1 MHLSIDLQ
9 VAWIQSNATQSKQQG
24 QVRCIPVLSVHV
36 TCMVPGSQ
44 VWRVSVAE
52 IGWAGLS
59 LQWAKQNRKFGYISC
74 SLSAILVA
82 MKNHAMSSTSA
93 TLNYPVMD
101 RFCAISKHFQKH
113 QSNCITRAEQPRACF
128 MGVGLSTTSTP
139 ELKPT
144 PYLML
149 NKDKGTSIQAVIM
162 LTLLF
167 KQRGIPGN
175 SLMSNYRDA
184 VPERLSNRAG
194 SRPINTSCTST
205 LGLLQVFMALIRTFW
220 LQAPAYVQKIKLTV
234 LQHTADKGAF

>member
-1 MHLSIDLQ
+1 MYPSFASPCHLHVARLPGVKGLRSWDRMGRTEFAMGKAEQKVWVHLLQ
-9 VAWIQSNATQSKQQG
+9 LVCNPGGNEEPCNVQHWCYSK
-24 QVRCIPVLSVHV
+24 L
-36 TCMVPGSQ
+36 
-44 VWRVSVAE
+44 
-52 IGWAGLS
+52 
-59 LQWAKQNRKFGYISC
+59 
-74 SLSAILVA
+74 
-82 MKNHAMSSTSA
+82 
-93 TLNYPVMD
+93 PVMD